1 MRLPPALQAALSDQ
15 YQIEREIA
23 RGGMATVYAAR
34 DLRHDRQ
41 VAIKV
46 LHTDQGASG
55 ERFQREIQLIARLRH
70 PHIVPLYDSGRSGEL
85 CWYAMPLLEGRTLRD
100 RLREP
105 TPLSPA
111 EITRITTE
119 VADALEYAHGHGVV
133 HRDIKPENI
142 LLEGEHATVA
152 DFGIAQPATLDT
164 GEKLTGTGI
173 IVGTPTYMSPEQV
186 TGARDLDSRSDLYSL
201 GCVVYEMLTG
211 RPPFEGTPAR
221 PVHVFHLTEPA
232 PLARSRRAELPDGV
246 DVAVQRALAKD
257 PGERFSSTREFAAAL
272 ALGFSPSGANL
283 LSGASAAAQAKN
295 RRRMA
300 LVAGTTALLVALL
313 WFTARQFAWAPFA
326 SGRSGGRRAAA
337 AAATDRVSLAI
348 LPFANLSDDR
358 ENAYF
363 SDGVA
368 EELIGAFS
376 RMTRLRVAPRTSSF
390 ALRDR
395 GLSLPAIAESLQVG
409 NVMEGSIRRAGKQ
422 IKIDVRVVRAANDSL
437 IFSESFTREMSD
449 VLTVQSEIANAIAS
463 RLLVSLVPAER
474 AAIAPRATEN
484 GEAHLRYLKGRFQWY
499 QRTTPALMQAVTY
512 YREAL
517 AIDPNYARAHA
528 GLADSYSLLPWTG
541 GMRSLEAFPLAR
553 QAATKALALDSTLSD
568 AHVSLGIVKTF
579 MDWDFKGA
587 GLEFEKAMQLDSTN
601 AQAWLF
607 NSWSLTPQHRIE
619 AALASVQHA
628 RALDPLALMINARV
642 GMVQGYLHRG
652 DEKEAAERRTLGI
665 DSTFPVAKLQLAL
678 SLALNGRIQ
687 EALTIVPSAH
697 GALGSYEA
705 GIPGFVYALAGRRA
719 DALREI
725 AELEKKPGAALDGIA
740 AIYAGLGDK
749 DNAIRT
755 LERAYREHAF
765 TIVFINVVEMFDSL
779 RGDPRFDRIV
789 AQIGL
794 TAQPARKP

>member
-15 YQIEREIA
+15 YQVEREIA

-46 LHTDQGASG
+46 LHTDQGSSG

-111 EITRITTE
+111 EISRITTE
-119 VADALEYAHGHGVV
+119 VADALEYAHRLGVV

-201 GCVVYEMLTG
+201 GCVVFEMLTG

-257 PGERFSSTREFAAAL
+257 PSERFSSTREFAAAL
-272 ALGFSPSGANL
+272 SLAFSPSGANV
-283 LSGASAAAQAKN
+283 LSGETASAQAQN
-295 RRRMA
+295 RRRMFFVAGAAA
-300 LVAGTTALLVALL
+300 LVAALL
-313 WFTARQFAWAPFA
+313 WPVARQFGWGTAGAGT
-326 SGRSGGRRAAA
+326 SGSRRDGAN
-337 AAATDRVSLAI
+337 ATDRASLAI

-368 EELIGAFS
+368 EELIGAFN
-376 RMTRLRVAPRTSSF
+376 RVARLRVAPRTSSF
-390 ALRDR
+390 AFRDR
-395 GLSLPAIAESLQVG
+395 GLSLPAIAESLNVG
-409 NVMEGSIRRAGKQ
+409 HVMEGSIRRVGKQ
-422 IKIDVRVVRAANDSL
+422 IKIDVRVLRVANDSL
-437 IFSESFTREMSD
+437 VYAESFTREMSD
-449 VLTVQSEIANAIAS
+449 VLAVQSEIANAIAS
-463 RLLVSLVPAER
+463 RLLVSLLPAER
-474 AAIAPRATEN
+474 AAITPHANEN
-484 GEAHLRYLKGRFQWY
+484 GEAHLRYMKGRFQWY
-499 QRTTPALMQAVTY
+499 QRTTPALKQAIAHY
-512 YREAL
+512 QEAL
-517 AIDPNYARAHA
+517 AIDPNYARAYA

-541 GMRSLEAFPLAR
+541 GMRTLEAFPLAR

-568 AHVSLGIVKTF
+568 AHVSLGIVKIF

-587 GLEFEKAMQLDSTN
+587 ERELQRAMQLDSSN

-607 NSWSLTPQHRIE
+607 NAWALTPQHRLDE
-619 AALASVQHA
+619 ALASVQHA
-628 RALDPLALMINARV
+628 RALDPLALIINARV
-642 GMVQGYLHRG
+642 GMVLGYLRRG
-652 DEKEAAERRTLGI
+652 DEKIAASRRTLGI

-678 SLALNGRIQ
+678 ALALQGRMQ
-687 EALTIVPSAH
+687 EALAIVPSAS

-725 AELEKKPGAALDGIA
+725 AELEKRPNAALDGIA

-749 DNAIRT
+749 ENAIRT
-755 LERAYREHAF
+755 LERALKEHSF
-765 TIVFINVVEMFDSL
+765 TISFLNVVEMYDSL
-779 RGDPRFDRIV
+779 RGDPRFDRIL

-794 TAQPARKP
+794 AAQPVRKP